1 MKKEMTVS
9 YKTLDNK
16 VFFTE
21 CEAQE
26 HEKKIY
32 DALTTIV
39 DLCERQNICNNCP
52 FFEHHGW
59 APVCKLFRAPRNWK
73 VKELM
78 EENMCD

>member
-9 YKTLDNK
+9 YKALDNK

-21 CEAQE
+21 REARE

-39 DLCERQNICNNCP
+39 NLCEGQNICNDCP
-52 FFEHHGW
+52 LFEHNGW
-59 APVCKLFRAPRNWK
+59 ATACKLHRAPRNWK
-73 VKELM
+73 VKEIM
-78 EENMCD
+78 EENTYD

>member
-9 YKTLDNK
+9 YRTLDDK

-21 CEAQE
+21 REARE

-39 DLCERQNICNNCP
+39 NLCEERNICNDCP
-52 FFEHHGW
+52 FLERDGW
-59 APVCKLFRAPRNWK
+59 AAVCKLHRAPRHWN
-73 VKELM
+73 VSAIM
-78 EENMCD
+78 EENTCD